1 MSPIASPAA
10 IAKVREFRAK
20 GATVTFNTYS
30 GPVLAYVVDGGEYLE
45 LMTDGTVIDT
55 DFGDEPGDDTEA
67 AIERA
72 NDEWAS
78 RECCPWWAQ

>member
-10 IAKVREFRAK
+10 IRQIKTFRAK
-20 GATVTFNTYS
+20 GATVTFSDS
-30 GPVLAYVVDGGEYLE
+30 GPVLAYVIAEGAYLH
-45 LMTDGTVIDT
+45 LMPDGTVVDT
-55 DFGDEPGDDTEA
+55 GWDDEPEDDTEA